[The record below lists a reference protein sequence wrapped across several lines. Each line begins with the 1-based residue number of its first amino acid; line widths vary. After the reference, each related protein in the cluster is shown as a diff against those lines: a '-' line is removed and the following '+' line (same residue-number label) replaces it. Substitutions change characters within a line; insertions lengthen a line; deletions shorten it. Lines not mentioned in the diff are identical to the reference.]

1 MPELPEIQTILDGL
15 RRFILNKPI
24 SRFEIID
31 KKIAIKVSDLDKI
44 KGDVFSDASRLGKLL
59 YFSFSKNEKKL
70 LIHLKMTGQL
80 IFCSKDSSD
89 KAVLAGGHSDKKSPK
104 INCAD
109 LKYIRF
115 KVLFKDGSILV
126 LNDARRFAYVRLADR
141 EQFSEVKARFGL
153 EPLDKKDLTYPRFLK
168 LIEKRGRKNIK
179 AFLLDQSL
187 IAGIGNIYAD
197 EILFASKINPL
208 RKVSD
213 LNKGERRLVFNNI
226 YKILKLAVE
235 KKGTTF
241 SDYVDA
247 EGRSGG
253 FLKLLKVYGR
263 DGESC
268 YKCSGV
274 IKKVKVAGRGTHYCP
289 KCQKN

>member
-1 MPELPEIQTILDGL
+1 MPELPEIQTILNGL

-24 SRFEIID
+24 SSLDIID
-31 KKIAIKVSDLDKI
+31 KKIEIKASDLNKI

-59 YFSFSKNEKKL
+59 FFSFSKNEKKL

-80 IFCSKDSSD
+80 IFCSNNSKSEASL
-89 KAVLAGGHSDKKSPK
+89 VGGHSNKSQSK

-115 KVLFKDGSILV
+115 KVSFKDGSVLV
-126 LNDARRFAYVRLADR
+126 LNDARRFAYVRLADKD
-141 EQFSEVKARFGL
+141 QFSEVKGRFGL
-153 EPLDKKDLTYPRFLK
+153 EPLSKKDLTYPRFLE
-168 LIEKRGRKNIK
+168 LIEKRSKKNIK

-197 EILFASKINPL
+197 EILFASKISPL
-208 RKVSD
+208 KKVAK
-213 LNKGERRLVFNNI
+213 LNEFDKKILFVNI
-226 YKILKLAVE
+226 YKILKLAVD

-263 DGESC
+263 DGEKC
-268 YKCSGV
+268 LKCSGLV
-274 IKKVKVAGRGTHYCP
+274 KKIKVAGRGTHYCP
-289 KCQKN
+289 KCQRN